1 MRYDLSPDDRFTK
14 FLPWAWPSA
23 LLIWC
28 LLLCIVPDPRPL
40 SAPRLFVDAT
50 RAVLNISEPASR
62 AVSTVAL
69 RAIGLAAI
77 GILLAFCLKQA
88 PIKIAVPVVLL
99 ASPALAILCQCIN
112 YGYFPIFLQLQLGIA
127 SALIGAMIGLAICRS
142 WIAGC
147 ILSVLLIGLYFW
159 GTSTGISNDLTENT
173 RATGEY
179 LLANADQIPSGDEGF
194 TKLVELAF
202 LYAEDNSHSANAVH
216 ANQAAILALGV
227 LLGQER
233 IANVAKR
240 SINLERV
247 EELHQLRNRITLMGR
262 NDLARHFW
270 VSAALV
276 VLSDSDRAAV
286 VGLGKEMMDA
296 TEGGSGFSF
305 VDLMADRA
313 GTMLAIAAT
322 KNAANARRFQSHVQ
336 QGVVVA
342 DLFPSVEG
350 LPEGISGDVFQSEYG
365 GLGGTKTRSLLSEME
380 RRLQT
385 CAALLTLK

>member
-1 MRYDLSPDDRFTK
+1 MRYDISPVDRYAK

-40 SAPRLFVDAT
+40 SAPGLFVDAT
-50 RAVLNISEPASR
+50 RAVLKISEPASR

-77 GILLAFCLKQA
+77 GILLAFCMKQV
-88 PIKIAVPVVLL
+88 PIKIAVPVVLI
-99 ASPALAILCQCIN
+99 ASPAIAILCQCIN

-127 SALIGAMIGLAICRS
+127 SSLVGAMIGLAICRS

-147 ILSVLLIGLYFW
+147 VLSVLLIGLYFW
-159 GTSTGISNDLTENT
+159 GTSTGISNDLSENA

-194 TKLVELAF
+194 MKLVELAF
-202 LYAEDNSHSANAVH
+202 LYAEDNSHSTDAVH
-216 ANQAAILALGV
+216 ANRSAILALGV
-227 LLGQER
+227 ILGQER
-233 IANVAKR
+233 IASVAKR
-240 SINLERV
+240 PIDLERID
-247 EELHQLRNRITLMGR
+247 ELTRLRNRITLMGR

-276 VLSDSDRAAV
+276 VLSDSNRAAV

-305 VDLMADRA
+305 VDLMADQA
-313 GTMLAIAAT
+313 GTMLATSAT
-322 KNAANARRFQSHVQ
+322 KNAANARRIQSQVQ
-336 QGVVVA
+336 QGVVVS
-342 DLFPSVEG
+342 DLLPNIEG

-365 GLGGTKTRSLLSEME
+365 GLGGTKTRSLLSEMA
-380 RRLQT
+380 RRLST
-385 CAALLTLK
+385 CKAIHATK

>member
-40 SAPRLFVDAT
+40 SAPGLFVDAT
-50 RAVLNISEPASR
+50 RAVLKISEPASR

-77 GILLAFCLKQA
+77 GILLALCLKQA
-88 PIKIAVPVVLL
+88 PIKIAVPVVFIV
-99 ASPALAILCQCIN
+99 SPTLAILCQTVN

-127 SALIGAMIGLAICRS
+127 SALVGAMIGLAICRS

-147 ILSVLLIGLYFW
+147 VLSVLLIGLYFW
-159 GTSTGISNDLTENT
+159 GTSTGISNDLTENA

-179 LLANADQIPSGDEGF
+179 LLANADQIPSGDDGF
-194 TKLVELAF
+194 AKLVEMAF
-202 LYAEDNSHSANAVH
+202 LFAEDNSHATDAVH

-227 LLGQER
+227 ILGQER

-247 EELHQLRNRITLMGR
+247 EELHQLRNRITLMDR

-276 VLSDSDRAAV
+276 VSSDSHRAAV

-305 VDLMADRA
+305 VDWMADRA

-322 KNAANARRFQSHVQ
+322 KNAANARRFQSHIQ

-365 GLGGTKTRSLLSEME
+365 GLGGTKTRGLLSEMA
-380 RRLQT
+380 RRLSSCKAIHAT
-385 CAALLTLK
+385 K

>member
-1 MRYDLSPDDRFTK
+1 MRYDISPVDRYAK

-28 LLLCIVPDPRPL
+28 LLLCFVPDPRPL
-40 SAPRLFVDAT
+40 SAPGLFVDAT
-50 RAVLNISEPASR
+50 RAVLKISEPASR

-77 GILLAFCLKQA
+77 GILLAFCLKQV
-88 PIKIAVPVVLL
+88 PIKIAVPVVLI
-99 ASPALAILCQCIN
+99 ASPAIAILCQCIN

-159 GTSTGISNDLTENT
+159 GTATGISDDLTENS

-194 TKLVELAF
+194 MKLVELAF
-202 LYAEDNSHSANAVH
+202 LYAEDNSHSTDAVH
-216 ANQAAILALGV
+216 ANRAAILALGV
-227 LLGQER
+227 ILGQER
-233 IANVAKR
+233 IASVAKR
-240 SINLERV
+240 PIDLERID
-247 EELHQLRNRITLMGR
+247 ELTRLRNRITLMGR

-276 VLSDSDRAAV
+276 VLSDSNRAAV
-286 VGLGKEMMDA
+286 VGLGKEMKDA

-305 VDLMADRA
+305 VDLMADQA

-322 KNAANARRFQSHVQ
+322 KSAANARRIHSLVQ
-336 QGVVVA
+336 QGVVVD
-342 DLFPSVEG
+342 DLFPSIEG
-350 LPEGISGDVFQSEYG
+350 LPEGISGDTFQSEYG
-365 GLGGTKTRSLLSEME
+365 GLGGSKTRGLLSEME

-385 CAALLTLK
+385 CAALLPLK